1 MQTDSFLTAQLIN
14 ILFFIVTLGYYSAI
28 LIFDYRKHGEFVIS
42 RNYSRHL
49 LDGVTFATGIT
60 VTFAL
65 INPALFTVV
74 ANNTL
79 FITVTASVCM
89 LGPLVN
95 LADRYDRTVD

>member
-1 MQTDSFLTAQLIN
+1 MIDTV
-14 ILFFIVTLGYYSAI
+14 FFIVTLGYYSSI
-28 LIFDYRKHGEFVIS
+28 IIFDYRKHGRFVVS

-60 VTFAL
+60 VSFAL
-65 INPALFTVV
+65 INPALFNVV

-95 LADRYDRTVD
+95 LADRYERTVD